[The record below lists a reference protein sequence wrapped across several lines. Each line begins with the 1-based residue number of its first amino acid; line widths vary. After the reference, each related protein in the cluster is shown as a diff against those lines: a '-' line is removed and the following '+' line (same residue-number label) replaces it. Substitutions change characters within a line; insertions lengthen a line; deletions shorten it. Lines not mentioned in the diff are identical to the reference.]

1 LISVKGFT
9 PLEVFSKLSDR
20 CQYPHHK
27 EPSFIQDISSGSM
40 SEPSSMRAA
49 AQSPR
54 FQIVGCL
61 GRLKG
66 SAQQSTVPLRPFA
79 PVVPIKSVAFNFR
92 ISLENA
98 AFTRTIPCSQMHPSS
113 IAKPS
118 FVIARWAYAKMD
130 AKSMLPVVSTASTMF
145 MCNEAAVVTGA
156 WSSETGVCDLRTEWV
171 VTEPVG
177 STAVAE
183 FKKEL
188 RLNAIG
194 NGFEDQFVQITCLA
208 AKQKQRGLPPS
219 AVILH
224 GHRSQPLVLG
234 GPFLINLSVK
244 SRLSLCKPCSHNS
257 VNLGDG

>member
-1 LISVKGFT
+1 
-9 PLEVFSKLSDR
+9 
-20 CQYPHHK
+20 
-27 EPSFIQDISSGSM
+27 M